1 MPPGLRTSPSQKKL
15 RTLLATLVCNMEYRS
30 AGPTLKI
37 SKGSHADIREIHWTL
52 PVMLLFL
59 LSDIDGPGQGHALE
73 DCAMRF
79 SPVFIASLMCGLSGT
94 AMSQT
99 QPLTGG
105 TPLPSVVVGAPKQS
119 VSQPKRGPRAVAH
132 SAAPLRTSI
141 ASASDAPVYGRDTL
155 ASTTGNCSTT
165 TWPVVSPVQ
174 CTKPFAHNYVECT
187 EMVAKNGSISGDAWW
202 WCSNQG
208 FKN

>member
-1 MPPGLRTSPSQKKL
+1 
-15 RTLLATLVCNMEYRS
+15 
-30 AGPTLKI
+30 
-37 SKGSHADIREIHWTL
+37 
-52 PVMLLFL
+52 
-59 LSDIDGPGQGHALE
+59 
-73 DCAMRF
+73 MRF
-79 SPVFIASLMCGLSGT
+79 SSLFVAGLVCGLSGT

-99 QPLTGG
+99 DPPSRGVTSL
-105 TPLPSVVVGAPKQS
+105 LSVVVGAPKQLARP
-119 VSQPKRGPRAVAH
+119 QKPGPQAVAR
-132 SAAPLRTSI
+132 SSVSI

-165 TWPVVSPVQ
+165 TWPSVSPVQ

-187 EMVAKNGSISGDAWW
+187 EMVAKNGSRSSDAWW